1 MIASREN
8 KVQAKQELLK
18 GSRLEQVLQAQDKN
32 SFELI
37 GDSLTREEKDF
48 IKASLQEK
56 EIVET
61 REKRDNRGK
70 SEI

>member
-1 MIASREN
+1 VIASREN